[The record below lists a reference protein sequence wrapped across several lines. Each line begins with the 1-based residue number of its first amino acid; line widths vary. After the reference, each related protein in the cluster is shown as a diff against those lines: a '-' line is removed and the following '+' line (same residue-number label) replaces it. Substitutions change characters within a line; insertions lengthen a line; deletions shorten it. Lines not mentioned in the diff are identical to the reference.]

1 MRILVADDVA
11 VNRFLLASTL
21 ERWGHSVVS
30 VADGVEAW
38 ETLQKEQFSFVV
50 SDWMMPRMSGVE
62 LCRRIRTAH
71 FPSYIY
77 VILLTSLGR
86 SNEIV
91 EGLEAG
97 ADDFVHKPFN
107 ENELRARLQAGERV
121 VALERGS

>member
-38 ETLQKEQFSFVV
+38 EALQKEQFSFVV

-71 FPSYIY
+71 SRP
-77 VILLTSLGR
+77 TSM
-86 SNEIV
+86 
-91 EGLEAG
+91 
-97 ADDFVHKPFN
+97 
-107 ENELRARLQAGERV
+107 
-121 VALERGS
+121 